1 MLDGSKEIPIR
12 ITGISSNE
20 AIDEARFLT
29 IPSEDSIEYIDNFGE
44 SKIVRKSGV
53 IARYQ
58 SQKLNQVQGWV
69 ETGTPS
75 ETEAYLEEPIEE
87 FISSLPKGF
96 YIEQS
101 RSG

>member
-1 MLDGSKEIPIR
+1 MNILII
-12 ITGISSNE
+12 
-20 AIDEARFLT
+20 L
-29 IPSEDSIEYIDNFGE
+29 GE

-69 ETGTPS
+69 ETGTLPS
-75 ETEAYLEEPIEE
+75 ETEAYLKEPIEE

-101 RSG
+101 GQAGE